1 MLERNAIN
9 KHKRQSVVIGATVLG
24 PVDLT
29 DIPDI
34 VDIPDLVDIPDIPE
48 AEFKKLS
55 RCLNLSRGSNMV
67 GFTLNCIQF
76 FTN

>member
-29 DIPDI
+29 DIPEI
-34 VDIPDLVDIPDIPE
+34 VDIPDLVDLSDRADLVDIPNIPDRPDLVDIPYIRD
-48 AEFKKLS
+48 KLG
-55 RCLNLSRGSNMV
+55 RSNRY
-67 GFTLNCIQF
+67 NR
-76 FTN
+76 

>member
-34 VDIPDLVDIPDIPE
+34 VDIPDLVDIPDRPDLVDIPDIPE

-55 RCLNLSRGSNMV
+55 RGSNMV
-67 GFTLNCIQF
+67 GFT
-76 FTN
+76 

>member
-55 RCLNLSRGSNMV
+55 RGSNMV
-67 GFTLNCIQF
+67 GFT
-76 FTN
+76 